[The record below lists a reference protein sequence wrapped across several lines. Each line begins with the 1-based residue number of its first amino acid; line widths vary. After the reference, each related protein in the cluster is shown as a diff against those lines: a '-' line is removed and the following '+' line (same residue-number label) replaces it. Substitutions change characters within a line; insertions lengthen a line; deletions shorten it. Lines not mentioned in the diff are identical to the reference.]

1 MSSPT
6 LSGIHHLKM
15 PVSDIDT
22 IAAWFEKT
30 LKAKR
35 IVRFN
40 HIDEKGVLYAA
51 MMELP
56 GLEQPIELRHAPNAA
71 RSVAGYDPV
80 SYQVDKKEDLD
91 EWVKQLDSAGW
102 PHSPIIHGY
111 IGHVLE
117 FKTPDDL
124 EIRIY
129 TKPEG
134 GFENVK
140 FEPAN
145 ADIHNPYVDNA
156 FMKS

>member
-1 MSSPT
+1 MGSPK

-15 PVSDIDT
+15 PVSDIDEV
-22 IAAWFEKT
+22 AQWFEKT
-30 LKAKR
+30 LNAKR
-35 IVRFN
+35 ISRFDHKN
-40 HIDEKGVLYAA
+40 EKGVLYAA

-56 GLEQPIELRHAPNAA
+56 GLDQPIELRHAPGAA

-80 SYQVDKKEDLD
+80 SYQADTKEDLD
-91 EWVKQLDSAGW
+91 AWIKQLDSAGW
-102 PHSPIIHGY
+102 PHSPVITGY

-117 FKTPDDL
+117 FKTPDGL

-129 TKPEG
+129 TKPQG
-134 GFENVK
+134 GFKNVN
-140 FEPAN
+140 FDSSV